1 MFFRRNDG
9 KKVDYPTEKYLAQLR
24 ANTFLFNMNR

>member
-1 MFFRRNDG
+1 MFFRTYDV

-24 ANTFLFNMNR
+24 ANTFLFNLNR